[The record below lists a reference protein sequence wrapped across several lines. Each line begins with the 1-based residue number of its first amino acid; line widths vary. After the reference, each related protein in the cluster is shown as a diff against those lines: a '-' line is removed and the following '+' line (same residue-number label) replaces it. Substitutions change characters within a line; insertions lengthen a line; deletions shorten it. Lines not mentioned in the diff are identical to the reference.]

1 MAQTKKNVDISTKE
15 DSEKKEYIEKN
26 KRLLEQNKKLLEE
39 VEYYKSNYSETLKE
53 LETANSNVVENNQNS
68 QRIDELSNEIEKH
81 NHVIEK
87 IKTEY
92 ENLRSFAN
100 KRSGEIELV
109 LYLINMLI
117 LQNHLLIC
125 LECQWL
131 Y

>member
-81 NHVIEK
+81 NQVI
-87 IKTEY
+87 
-92 ENLRSFAN
+92 
-100 KRSGEIELV
+100 
-109 LYLINMLI
+109 
-117 LQNHLLIC
+117 
-125 LECQWL
+125 
-131 Y
+131 